1 MSKFELDLELLGK
14 EIFPKSIDRIP
25 VKGNEQKMI
34 RVAFDLFRLDG
45 SNKEDLWVVQADDDG
60 NEFLVRTYDLPEEE
74 EFSKNAC
81 WEAHCDK
88 KEKNLTLSYEGV
100 PVKRFALLDYGVMDK
115 EDVAVFKSVVL
126 RKVATDSDFAN
137 FLLKDLKMR
146 GDGGRPRDGSGPR
159 CNKGLPLGDI
169 GVDFCSGD
177 KSAEFD
183 LSSVFPEG
191 NAVIIIEEEDKP
203 LVLEEKTES
212 DKQNVEKTPSEDYD
226 DPEDWWDNLS
236 DEDQVLLFEK
246 FKDVPSITKEQ
257 AFKLTKLEIKL
268 AKKK

>member
-1 MSKFELDLELLGK
+1 MSKFELDFDLLEK
-14 EIFPKSIDRIP
+14 EIIPKTIERIP

-45 SNKEDLWVVQADDDG
+45 SNREDLWVVQADDDG

-74 EFSKNAC
+74 EFSKNAS
-81 WEAHCDK
+81 WEAYCDK
-88 KEKNLTLSYEGV
+88 KGTNLTLSYDGV
-100 PVKRFALLDYGVMDK
+100 PVKRFALLDYGVTSK
-115 EDVAVFKSVVL
+115 EEASVFKSVVL
-126 RKVATDSDFAN
+126 KKVASDGDFAN
-137 FLLKDLKMR
+137 FLLKDFPMR
-146 GDGGRPRDGSGPR
+146 GVGGRPMDGSGPR
-159 CNKGLPLGDI
+159 CCRGLPLENIEEAPCEI
-169 GVDFCSGD
+169 GCSSD
-177 KSAEFD
+177 LD

-203 LVLEEKTES
+203 LALEEKTKS
-212 DKQNVEKTPSEDYD
+212 DKKDSPSEDYD

-236 DEDQVLLFEK
+236 DEDRDILFEK
-246 FKDVPSITKEQ
+246 FKDAPSITKEQ